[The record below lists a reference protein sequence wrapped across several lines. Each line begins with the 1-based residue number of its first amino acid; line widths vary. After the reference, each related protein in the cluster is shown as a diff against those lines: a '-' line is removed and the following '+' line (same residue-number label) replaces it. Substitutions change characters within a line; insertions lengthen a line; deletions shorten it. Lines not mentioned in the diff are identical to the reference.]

1 MLTPNTRTRP
11 QAAIG
16 PYSKFHGEYR
26 ASFISGLVTVAA
38 AATASAGH
46 MFVMRNPHA
55 TKKVVV
61 RYVNAQFATTT
72 AMGTAQPMGYGL
84 HVTRGATAV
93 YTGGTAVDMFT
104 VTGSQKMRA
113 DQDLTLFTVN
123 NVRIATT
130 AGLTVPGTQ
139 EFDSQPMAQKFFLS
153 PALGAVADVTLLD
166 ARDDG
171 DGAVRSPIVLGF
183 QECLLITNLVLMG
196 ATGVGYFAPTIEWDE
211 VTL

>member
-1 MLTPNTRTRP
+1 MQAINRNRP
-11 QAAIG
+11 LLATG

-26 ASFISGLVTVAA
+26 ASFVSGLVTVAA
-38 AATASAGH
+38 AATSSAGH
-46 MFVMRNPHA
+46 MFVMRNPST
-55 TKKVVV
+55 TKKVIV

-72 AMGTAQPMGYGL
+72 AMGTAQAMGYGL

-93 YTGGTAVDMFT
+93 YTGGTAIDMFT

-113 DQDLTLFTVN
+113 DQELTLFTTN

-139 EFDSQPMAQKFFLS
+139 DFDAHPLS
-153 PALGAVADVTLLD
+153 AKYFAAPALAGVADVTLLD

-171 DGAVRSPIVLGF
+171 GSAVRSPLVLGY
-183 QECLLITNLVLMG
+183 QECLVITNLILMG

-211 VTL
+211 VTP